1 MVSIQDKLK
10 SMEIL
15 FDQEEYLVIDNGT
28 GFIKAG
34 FSGQDLPRIVL
45 PTVVGS
51 KKREVDENM
60 LSPSGED
67 AEQYDYSFGNEA
79 INNKA
84 SQVNVTP
91 IERGIINDWES
102 MERLWTHIFDQ
113 LSLEPKNVNVLMTD
127 SPFASKGD
135 RTQMAQIMFDK
146 LQVKSLAVMNTA
158 ALSMYSSG
166 RVSGLIAEVGEGIS
180 YTVPVFQ
187 GYALPH
193 A

>member
-1 MVSIQDKLK
+1 
-10 SMEIL
+10 ME
-15 FDQEEYLVIDNGT
+15 
-28 GFIKAG
+28 K
-34 FSGQDLPRIVL
+34 
-45 PTVVGS
+45 
-51 KKREVDENM
+51 
-60 LSPSGED
+60 
-67 AEQYDYSFGNEA
+67 
-79 INNKA
+79 
-84 SQVNVTP
+84 
-91 IERGIINDWES
+91 
-102 MERLWTHIFDQ
+102 LWTNIFDQ

-127 SPFASKGD
+127 SPFASKED

-193 A
+193 AQIKLDLAGKDVTEKLIEQLTAEGIANCKDDYEHIRSLKEQMCSVS

>member
-1 MVSIQDKLK
+1 
-10 SMEIL
+10 ME
-15 FDQEEYLVIDNGT
+15 
-28 GFIKAG
+28 K
-34 FSGQDLPRIVL
+34 
-45 PTVVGS
+45 
-51 KKREVDENM
+51 
-60 LSPSGED
+60 
-67 AEQYDYSFGNEA
+67 
-79 INNKA
+79 
-84 SQVNVTP
+84 
-91 IERGIINDWES
+91 
-102 MERLWTHIFDQ
+102 LWTNIFDQ

-127 SPFASKGD
+127 SPFASKED

-193 A
+193 AQIKLDLAGKDVTEKLIEQLTAEGIANCKEDHEHIRSLKEQMCSVS